1 MPMPKG
7 KFIDVDG
14 VKTHF
19 YEKGK
24 GRPIVLVHGGNFGSK
39 ESSGNSWTWSLNLDA
54 LAKRYHVIAVDKL
67 GQGFTG
73 NPKRDSDYTMHAVV
87 QHLGA
92 FIRRKKLENVNLVG
106 HSRGGYVTCRL
117 TLEQPELVRSCT
129 IVDSNSCAPGVG
141 MNEIVLAN
149 PPRPSLG
156 RECQRWVLERYS
168 YGPDH
173 ITEDWL
179 DVLVRIGKTKK
190 HLAAVRKMSGEGL
203 MTRQFLPG
211 LARDKTEM
219 YGQIR
224 DTGMRRPTM
233 IVWGYNDPTALLEQ
247 GWRLYDLISA
257 TEPRS
262 YMHVINRSGHFS
274 MRENPGHFNRLIEGF
289 VQSC

>member
-1 MPMPKG
+1 MTMPKG

-14 VKTHF
+14 VRTHY

-24 GRPIVLVHGGNFGSK
+24 GRPLVLVHGGNFGSK
-39 ESSGNSWTWSLNLDA
+39 ESSGNSWTWSRNFDA
-54 LAKRYHVIAVDKL
+54 LARRYHVMAVDKL
-67 GQGFTG
+67 GQGFTA
-73 NPKRDSDYTMHAVV
+73 NPRRDADYTMHAVV

-92 FIRRKKLENVNLVG
+92 FIRRKKLANVNLVG

-141 MNEIVLAN
+141 MNEVVLAN
-149 PPRPSLG
+149 PPQPSLG

-179 DVLVRIGKTKK
+179 DVLVRIGKTRK
-190 HLAAVRKMSGEGL
+190 HLAAVRKMSTQGL
-203 MTRQFLPG
+203 LTRQFLPG
-211 LARDKTEM
+211 LSRDRTDS
-219 YGQIR
+219 YGRIR

-274 MRENPGHFNRLIEGF
+274 MRENPGHFTRLIDGF

>member
-1 MPMPKG
+1 MAMPKG

-14 VKTHF
+14 VRTHY

-24 GRPIVLVHGGNFGSK
+24 GRPLVLVHGGNFGSK
-39 ESSGNSWTWSLNLDA
+39 ESSGNSWTWSRNFDA
-54 LAKRYHVIAVDKL
+54 LARRYHVMAVDKL
-67 GQGFTG
+67 GQGFTA
-73 NPKRDSDYTMHAVV
+73 NPRRDADYTMHAVV

-141 MNEIVLAN
+141 MNEVVLAN
-149 PPRPSLG
+149 PPQPSLG

-179 DVLVRIGKTKK
+179 DVLVRIGKTRK
-190 HLAAVRKMSGEGL
+190 HLAAVRKMEAGGL
-203 MTRQFLPG
+203 KTRQFLPG
-211 LARDKTEM
+211 LAKDRVDT
-219 YGQIR
+219 YGRIR

-274 MRENPGHFNRLIEGF
+274 MRENPGHFTRLIDGF

>member
-1 MPMPKG
+1 MTMPKG

-14 VKTHF
+14 VRTHY

-24 GRPIVLVHGGNFGSK
+24 GRPLVLVHGGNFGSAQ
-39 ESSGNSWTWSLNLDA
+39 SSGNSWTWSRNFDA
-54 LAKRYHVIAVDKL
+54 LARRYHVIAVDKL
-67 GQGFTG
+67 GQGFTA
-73 NPKRDSDYTMHAVV
+73 NPKRDADYTMHAVV

-92 FIRRKKLENVNLVG
+92 FIRRKKLANVNLVG

-141 MNEIVLAN
+141 MNEVVLAN
-149 PPRPSLG
+149 PPQPSLG

-190 HLAAVRKMSGEGL
+190 HLAAVRKMEAGGL
-203 MTRQFLPG
+203 KTRQFLPG
-211 LARDKTEM
+211 LARDRTDT
-219 YGQIR
+219 YGR
-224 DTGMRRPTM
+224 
-233 IVWGYNDPTALLEQ
+233 
-247 GWRLYDLISA
+247 
-257 TEPRS
+257 
-262 YMHVINRSGHFS
+262 INR
-274 MRENPGHFNRLIEGF
+274 
-289 VQSC
+289 

>member
-1 MPMPKG
+1 MAMPKG

-14 VKTHF
+14 VRTHY

-24 GRPIVLVHGGNFGSK
+24 GRPLVLVHGGNFGSK
-39 ESSGNSWTWSLNLDA
+39 ESSGNSWTWSRNFDA
-54 LAKRYHVIAVDKL
+54 LARRYHVMAVDKL

-73 NPKRDSDYTMHAVV
+73 NPRRDADYTMHAVV

-92 FIRRKKLENVNLVG
+92 FIRRKKLDNVNLVG

-141 MNEIVLAN
+141 MNEVVLAN
-149 PPRPSLG
+149 PPQPSLG

-179 DVLVRIGKTKK
+179 DVLVRIGKTRK
-190 HLAAVRKMSGEGL
+190 HLAAVRKMEAQGL
-203 MTRQFLPG
+203 KTRQFLPG
-211 LARDKTEM
+211 LAKDRTDT
-219 YGQIR
+219 YSRIR

-274 MRENPGHFNRLIEGF
+274 MRENPGHFTRLLDGF